1 MTLSKLTI
9 ENFKCFKELTLAL
22 HPQMTILLG
31 VNGTGKTSLLEA
43 LRVAIGSLY
52 LGLDKYEDRIESPG
66 IVNDD
71 IRLLNLEQQFPTS
84 VYAEAD
90 VTAVKASLL
99 EDKQK
104 IHWTRAV
111 ETRGGKTLYKDA
123 KEMLTYS
130 RALQQSIR
138 DGEDVRLPLVAYFS
152 TDRYKK
158 ERRDVKIE
166 LNGSRLRGYYNA
178 LDQTTNSKFFLN
190 LYRTE
195 TLDQL
200 QNETESELLKVVN
213 EAVMSCVKCTSL
225 QYLLKQDELFISFE
239 DGSRIPFHLLSDGVR
254 CTLAMV
260 MEIAYRCYLLNP
272 HLGTDA
278 AKKTSGVV
286 LVDEI
291 DLHLHPSWQRTII
304 QDLRLAFP
312 ELQFVVTTHAPLVV
326 GAANDCR
333 IYSVSDGLAY
343 DFPVLYGQD
352 ANSVLNVMGVD
363 SMLDSN
369 RRLLQDYMLMIEGG
383 RGTSDE
389 ALSMRKQLE
398 DILGSNH
405 AELKR
410 ADMMLSFFI
419 A

>member
-1 MTLSKLTI
+1 MKLSSLTI
-9 ENFKCFKELTLAL
+9 ENFKCFEKLTLTL
-22 HPQMTILLG
+22 HPKMNILLG

-71 IRLLNLEQQFPTS
+71 IRLLNLEQQFPTIVNAKATVCDS
-84 VYAEAD
+84 V
-90 VTAVKASLL
+90 LL
-99 EDKQK
+99 PVEKK
-104 IHWTRAV
+104 IDWTRAV

-123 KEMLTYS
+123 KEMLSFS
-130 RALQQSIR
+130 RKLQQAIR
-138 DGEDVRLPLVAYFS
+138 EGMPVDLPLVAYFS

-166 LNGSRLRGYYNA
+166 PNGSRLRGYYNA
-178 LDQTTNSKFFLN
+178 LDQTTNIKFFLN

-195 TLDQL
+195 TLDQI
-200 QNETESELLKVVN
+200 QTETESELLKVVN

-225 QYLLKQDELFISFE
+225 QYLLKQDELIIGYV

-272 HLGTDA
+272 HLGIEA

-304 QDLRLAFP
+304 RDLRLAFP

-326 GAANDCR
+326 GAADDCR
-333 IYSVSDGLAY
+333 IYSVSDGAAY
-343 DFPVLYGQD
+343 DFPILYGQD

-363 SMLDSN
+363 SMSAEN
-369 RRLLQDYMLMIEGG
+369 KSYLQNYLLMIENG
-383 RGTSDE
+383 RGMDDE
-389 ALSMRKQLE
+389 ALQIRRQLE
-398 DILGSNH
+398 DALGANH